1 MKYEIKVTFESNRAL
16 TALESDEL
24 LDSLA
29 LQVEEPV
36 TSGGDNVTY
45 ETKDIVLLINNLV
58 YSCGDC
64 GNDFEQQE
72 GKIFRDGFGFISFAC
87 IVCYERD
94 L

>member
-36 TSGGDNVTY
+36 TSGGEDVTY
-45 ETKDIVLLINNLV
+45 ETKEIEVTN
-58 YSCGDC
+58 
-64 GNDFEQQE
+64 E
-72 GKIFRDGFGFISFAC
+72 
-87 IVCYERD
+87 
-94 L
+94 